1 MPRSQGGEQDRE
13 RRRDVDAD
21 VLKGSSPKQIHSWTS
36 PKCGLA
42 HSARHGA
49 GLWCSAPIAAGE
61 LVMIWGGRLYST
73 EEKNRLASAHSRMA
87 THTVGV
93 APGLFLGPFQPSDLD
108 ASLDTAELLNHS
120 CQPNLGVQGQVVL
133 VARRAI
139 AVGEELTYDYET
151 TDTEGMWFECRC
163 GVPECRGIIDGQ
175 SWKRPEWRQ
184 ANAGYLSWNVLETV
198 RRAGV

>member
-1 MPRSQGGEQDRE
+1 MRM
-13 RRRDVDAD
+13 
-21 VLKGSSPKQIHSWTS
+21 HSWTS
-36 PKCGLA
+36 SKCQIAG
-42 HSARHGA
+42 SARHGN
-49 GLWCSAPIAAGE
+49 GVWCIAPIELGE
-61 LVMIWGGRLYST
+61 VVIIWGGKVWTHREI
-73 EEKNRLASAHSRMA
+73 EELAPGYPRMA
-87 THTVGV
+87 THICMV
-93 APGLFLGPFQPSDLD
+93 APGLFLGPIEPQHLATDLD
-108 ASLDTAELLNHS
+108 TSEVVNHS
-120 CQPNLGVQGQVVL
+120 CRPNLGVQGQVVL

>member
-1 MPRSQGGEQDRE
+1 MRM
-13 RRRDVDAD
+13 
-21 VLKGSSPKQIHSWTS
+21 HSWTS
-36 PKCGLA
+36 SKCQIAG
-42 HSARHGA
+42 SARHGN
-49 GLWCSAPIAAGE
+49 GVWCVAPIAAGE
-61 LVMIWGGRLYST
+61 VVIVWGGRVYT
-73 EEKNRLASAHSRMA
+73 RREIDESAWVHPQMA
-87 THTVGV
+87 THNVMV
-93 APGLFLGPFQPSDLD
+93 APGFFLGPMEPEDLLT
-108 ASLDTAELLNHS
+108 AVDTVEQINHS
-120 CQPNLGVQGQVVL
+120 CRPNLGVQGQVVL

>member
-1 MPRSQGGEQDRE
+1 
-13 RRRDVDAD
+13 
-21 VLKGSSPKQIHSWTS
+21 
-36 PKCGLA
+36 
-42 HSARHGA
+42 
-49 GLWCSAPIAAGE
+49 
-61 LVMIWGGRLYST
+61 MIWGGRLYST

-108 ASLDTAELLNHS
+108 TSLDTAELLNHA

>member
-1 MPRSQGGEQDRE
+1 MR
-13 RRRDVDAD
+13 
-21 VLKGSSPKQIHSWTS
+21 IHSWTS
-36 PKCGLA
+36 HKCEIA
-42 HSARHGA
+42 NSSRHGS
-49 GLWCSAPIAAGE
+49 GVWCVAPIAAGE
-61 LVMIWGGRLYST
+61 VVMIWGGKVYSM
-73 EEKNRLASAHSRMA
+73 EEREHLAQAHPRMEI
-87 THTVGV
+87 HPVMV
-93 APGLFLGPFQPSDLD
+93 APGFFLGPFQPSDLD
-108 ASLDTAELLNHS
+108 TSLDTAELLNHS

-175 SWKRPEWRQ
+175 SWKRPEWRE